1 MSLRTDIEEL
11 KRLEAKATPGEWVCF
26 YKHKYDEWHVSVPM
40 AESSMKLGLF
50 RDGIPSDN
58 PEHDAELIAAAR
70 NTLPRLIAQVERMES
85 ALKAA
90 REDLFA
96 CGENSS
102 AAWEHGDSSTRRLAE
117 KQAAEIHSE
126 IDEALKGMEE

>member
-1 MSLRTDIEEL
+1 MTSLRADIEEL
-11 KRLEAKATPGEWVCF
+11 KRLMEIIDPAPWKANETTS
-26 YKHKYDEWHVSVPM
+26 HKYM
-40 AESSMKLGLF
+40 AWVV
-50 RDGIPSDN
+50 
-58 PEHDAELIAAAR
+58 DADAHQVALVGGMTVDLENDRANFIANAR
-70 NTLPRLIAQVERMES
+70 NTLHRLIAQVERMES